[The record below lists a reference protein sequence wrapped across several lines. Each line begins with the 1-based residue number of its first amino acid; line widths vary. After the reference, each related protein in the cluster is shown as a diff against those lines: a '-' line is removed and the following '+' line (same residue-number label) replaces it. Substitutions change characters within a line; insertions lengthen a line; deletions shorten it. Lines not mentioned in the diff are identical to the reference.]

1 MAMLQITR
9 KKEGL
14 LLKIAVVPRASRN
27 QMAGLKGDALKIK
40 LTAPPVD
47 GAANK
52 ACLQFL
58 AKTLKVPK
66 STLTIQSG
74 ESSRTKLILI
84 RLPPDNTM
92 TAIQLH
98 EKLRQMAS
106 P

>member
-1 MAMLQITR
+1 MLQITE

-14 LLKIAVVPRASRN
+14 ILKIAVQPRASRN
-27 QMAGLKGDALKIK
+27 QVAGLKGDALKIK

-66 STLTIQSG
+66 STLVIQSG

-84 RLPPDNTM
+84 HLSPDDTK
-92 TAIQLH
+92 AVIQLR
-98 EKLRQMAS
+98 EKLRQLAT